1 MKGRKSAVLVAILV
15 AMVMLSA
22 SAALSQTGCAV
33 PSEMKV
39 LLLEAAWKFDVK
51 SGKLSGEALVKN
63 ISDGDVL
70 GPGVSVGVFGV
81 SGAMNDSLSQRG
93 KEVRLAPGKSVKV
106 KFSMELKEAPV
117 SVLIAPFEGMA
128 ST

>member
-1 MKGRKSAVLVAILV
+1 LV